1 MNIETENVSLD
12 KVNLRLIRPFSNTMI
27 VGELSFDI
35 ANEPVFR
42 INRRIF
48 SILNNTFKEVISLF

>member
-48 SILNNTFKEVISLF
+48 FHTE